1 MPYRDGL
8 REGDPETSPQVRQ
21 NDVEARGGVDG
32 IVEQARE
39 WSEGSHDYKEQPE
52 SFQPPAL
59 PSHPASLPSQRPPF
73 APSTSNPDLKDVGAI
88 TEVELAPLI
97 SDDTPFFHLD
107 LQEAVRAAERRVPG
121 YQ

>member
-52 SFQPPAL
+52 SYQPPAL
-59 PSHPASLPSQRPPF
+59 PSHPASLPTQR
-73 APSTSNPDLKDVGAI
+73 PSTSNPDLKDAGAI
-88 TEVELAPLI
+88 AEVEIAPLI

>member
-52 SFQPPAL
+52 SYQPPAL
-59 PSHPASLPSQRPPF
+59 PSHPLPSQR
-73 APSTSNPDLKDVGAI
+73 PSTSNPDLKDAGAI
-88 TEVELAPLI
+88 AEVELAPLI